1 MAPEAAP
8 GLSAGEA
15 EALQEL
21 MNIAF
26 GKAVAELAAA
36 LGERVELTV
45 PEVQVMPGVLF
56 RYYVGA
62 ELRDHV
68 RLEVVEQA
76 FRGEL
81 QGDGLLVL
89 PEVLA
94 EAARRE
100 AGRVLIRA
108 CAQGLAGLLGTE
120 ITIGESVSAVEERRA
135 VAARAERIA
144 PGGAATVLRTLFRL
158 GRPEVAGHLFLA
170 FRPEALPWLQAAV
183 QRFLA
188 QYR

>member
-1 MAPEAAP
+1 MPPEAAAS
-8 GLSAGEA
+8 LTAGEG

-26 GKAVAELAAA
+26 GKAVAELAGA

-62 ELRDHV
+62 ELRDHD

-76 FRGEL
+76 FRGDL

-94 EAARRE
+94 EGARRA
-100 AGRVLIRA
+100 AGRTLIPG
-108 CAQGLAGLLGTE
+108 CARRLAELLGTSV
-120 ITIGESVSAVEERRA
+120 TLGEAVAAVEERRA

-158 GRPEVAGHLFLA
+158 GRPEVSGHLFLA
-170 FRPEALPWLQAAV
+170 FRPEALPWLQQAV

-188 QYR
+188 QYG